1 MKNMTRRAFVGTS
14 GLLAAT
20 LAACSGNAA
29 PAAEGSA
36 AGSASDEDKL
46 ASYGA
51 DDATVYWL
59 NFKPEIADL
68 LVDLAKKYEKETGVT
83 VKVETAASGTYEQTL
98 TARMDKE
105 DQAPTLFVIG
115 NQASVKSWGDFAID
129 LAGSSIQAE
138 EIDDTYDL
146 YDDSGKLV
154 SQGYCYECYGIIVNK
169 DLIEKAGHTMDELV
183 NFDGLKTVVE
193 DIHSRASELGFD
205 AFTACDMSDDSSWRF
220 TGHMANLEYFY
231 EEKAAGKKWEE
242 CPATIT
248 GEFLPNYKQLFDLCI
263 NNCTVDP
270 GTLSTGGTYANGQE
284 FIDGKAAFDVQGS
297 WQYASYS
304 EAQPNTVMIPYYC
317 GVEGEEQAGLNC
329 GTENCWAVNAN
340 VDEDKQE
347 KTLDFM
353 VWLVSDADASAQLVE
368 RLGIMPFKNAAE
380 STNGYLNDAATYTS
394 NGNYVMDWAT
404 NFQPGVDDYRKG
416 LVSALNAYCA
426 DQTDDNWAAFQTAFV
441 DGWAKQY
448 EKNNK

>member
-297 WQYASYS
+297 WQYDSYS

-368 RLGIMPFKNAAE
+368 QLGIMPFKNAAE